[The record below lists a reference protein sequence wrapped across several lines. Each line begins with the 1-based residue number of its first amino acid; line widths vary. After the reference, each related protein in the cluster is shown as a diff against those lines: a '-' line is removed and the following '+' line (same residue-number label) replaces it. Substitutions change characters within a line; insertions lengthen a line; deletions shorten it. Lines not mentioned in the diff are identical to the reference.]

1 MPGWGED
8 EEAQGSGKA
17 EPLSVGE
24 ECLEVGLGR
33 AVCAGWVVAVPKH
46 QAEE

>member
-8 EEAQGSGKA
+8 EQAQDWGKA

-24 ECLEVGLGR
+24 EGLEMGLDR
-33 AVCAGWVVAVPKH
+33 AGCAGWVVAVPRH